1 MNNKTDSNANHTNKN
16 SGSAHSASNRLQS
29 VDGIRH
35 HSAPTLN
42 SVGNGRIINTPPTR
56 TTQKSATLA
65 RAVVQKPINNAHAK
79 HFDVSMP
86 IIGHKKPTTNN
97 SAHKHHKHEAVKRLA
112 VVPTKI
118 AEPIMRP
125 APKQSFVPIKKT
137 EEMIQEQLSK
147 ANAHLMTYKKPRIK
161 SKVKKKL
168 NSMPPLKRR
177 FAIVSSTALFAL
189 ILAGVLVYWNL
200 PGISMTIASQ
210 RAGFDASLPS
220 YNPNG
225 FSVIMPIGYTKD
237 RIVINFKSNT
247 NDMKYSIEQKPSEW
261 TSDVLRDQVASSNGN
276 QFQTQSIKG
285 LTVYFTAENS
295 ATWVDRGLLF
305 TFQGNS
311 GLTSE
316 QIASIA
322 ASM

>member
-1 MNNKTDSNANHTNKN
+1 MDNKTNISYKN
-16 SGSAHSASNRLQS
+16 GDKKSESAHSASNMVQS

-35 HSAPTLN
+35 HSALTLN
-42 SVGNGRIINTPPTR
+42 SVTNGRIINTPPTR

-65 RAVVQKPINNAHAK
+65 RAIVKKPTNNTHAK
-79 HFDVSMP
+79 HFDVSVP
-86 IIGHKKPTTNN
+86 IISRKKPTTKNN
-97 SAHKHHKHEAVKRLA
+97 AHKHHRHEAVKRLA

-147 ANAHLMTYKKPRIK
+147 SNAHLMTYKKSRIK

-168 NSMPPLKRR
+168 NTMPPLKRR
-177 FAIVSSTALFAL
+177 FAIVSSTALFVL

-210 RAGFDASLPS
+210 RAGFDAYLPN
-220 YNPNG
+220 YTPNG
-225 FSVIMPIGYTKD
+225 FSVVKPIGYTKD
-237 RIVINFKSNT
+237 RIVISFKSNT
-247 NDMKYSIEQKPSEW
+247 NDMKYSIEQKPSNW
-261 TSDVLRDQVASSNGN
+261 TSDILRDQVASSNGN

-285 LTVYFTAENS
+285 LTIYFTAENS